1 MRLTL
6 FACGSVVTNHELA
19 YWSAT
24 SGFKAEFAVRAV
36 VEHATD
42 QLVVAPAAQHLDD
55 DLEETYE
62 AFRGRLAAVALDAD
76 AWGELC
82 GGALEGGVEGG
93 GDTFGP

>member
-1 MRLTL
+1 MPTL
-6 FACGSVVTNHELA
+6 DQTPPADGKEA
-19 YWSAT
+19 A
-24 SGFKAEFAVRAV
+24 GGEAPPQPDEGPAE
-36 VEHATD
+36 
-42 QLVVAPAAQHLDD
+42 QPPPAGV
-55 DLEETYE
+55 LEETYE